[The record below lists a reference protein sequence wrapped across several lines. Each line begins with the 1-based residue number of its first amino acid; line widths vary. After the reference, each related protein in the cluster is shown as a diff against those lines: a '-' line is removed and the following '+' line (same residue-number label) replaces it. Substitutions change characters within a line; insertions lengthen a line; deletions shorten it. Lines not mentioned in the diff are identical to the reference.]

1 MGNALVALLLG
12 YLLGSFPSAYL
23 LAKVKGKNI
32 FAVGSGNMGAMN
44 TARNLGYGLGAL
56 VLLLDVGK
64 GALASYVGLTLS
76 SETTLL
82 PALLAGVGAVAGH
95 AWPVYLGFRGG
106 GKALA
111 TTLGT
116 TLPLYPLVGLLGL
129 ALMIGLTLALKRST
143 LAAVVTVILY
153 PLIVY
158 AVSSLQYAPRGQL
171 GLILFCTSLVALI
184 VVVRHGPALRQEF
197 ERA

>member
-1 MGNALVALLLG
+1 MGNALIALCMG

-23 LAKVKGKNI
+23 LAKLKGANI

-44 TARNLGYGLGAL
+44 TARNLGYGLGVL

-64 GALASYVGLTLS
+64 GALASYFGLLLS
-76 SETTLL
+76 SDSSLL
-82 PALLAGVGAVAGH
+82 PALLGGVGAVAGH
-95 AWPVYLGFRGG
+95 AWPIFLNFRG

-129 ALMIGLTLALKRST
+129 ALMVVLIVVLKRSA
-143 LAAVVTVILY
+143 LAAVITVLLY
-153 PLIVY
+153 PVIVY
-158 AVSSLQYAPRGQL
+158 RVSSLHYAPRGQL
-171 GLILFCTSLVALI
+171 GLILLCTGLVAL
-184 VVVRHGPALRQEF
+184 VVFVRHLPSLRQEF
-197 ERA
+197 EHA

>member
-1 MGNALVALLLG
+1 MVDALVALALG

-23 LAKVKGKNI
+23 LAKLKGENI
-32 FAVGSGNMGAMN
+32 FKVGSGNMGAMN
-44 TARNLGYGLGAL
+44 TARNLGYGLGVL

-64 GALASYVGLTLS
+64 GALASYLGLTLS
-76 SETTLL
+76 SETLL
-82 PALLAGVGAVAGH
+82 PALLAGIGAVAGH
-95 AWPVYLGFRGG
+95 AWPVFLKFRGG

-129 ALMIGLTLALKRST
+129 TLMIVLTLLLKRST
-143 LAAVVTVILY
+143 LAAVVTVVLY
-153 PLIVY
+153 PVIVY

-171 GLILFCTSLVALI
+171 GLILFCTGIVALI
-184 VVVRHGPALRQEF
+184 VIVRHLSALRQEF
-197 ERA
+197 SQA

>member
-1 MGNALVALLLG
+1 MGNALVALCVG

-23 LAKVKGKNI
+23 IAKLKGANI

-44 TARNLGYGLGAL
+44 TARNLGYGLGVL

-64 GALASYVGLTLS
+64 GALASCLGLLLS
-76 SETTLL
+76 SDSSLL
-82 PALLAGVGAVAGH
+82 PALLGGVGAVAGH
-95 AWPVYLGFRGG
+95 AWPVFLNFRG

-129 ALMIGLTLALKRST
+129 ALMVVLIVVLKRSA
-143 LAAVVTVILY
+143 LAAVITVFLY
-153 PLIVY
+153 PVIVY
-158 AVSSLQYAPRGQL
+158 GVSSLHYAPRGQL
-171 GLILFCTSLVALI
+171 GLILFCTGLVALI
-184 VVVRHGPALRQEF
+184 VFVRHLPSLRQEF
-197 ERA
+197 GRA

>member
-1 MGNALVALLLG
+1 MVNALLALVLG

-23 LAKVKGKNI
+23 LAKLKGENI
-32 FAVGSGNMGAMN
+32 FKVGSGNMGAMN

-64 GALASYVGLTLS
+64 GALASYVGLTLPGD
-76 SETTLL
+76 TLL
-82 PALLAGVGAVAGH
+82 PALLAGIGAVAGH
-95 AWPVYLGFRGG
+95 AWPVFLGFRGG

-129 ALMIGLTLALKRST
+129 TLMIVLTLVSKRST
-143 LAAVVTVILY
+143 LAAVVTVVLY
-153 PLIVY
+153 PAIVY

-171 GLILFCTSLVALI
+171 GLILFCTGIVALI
-184 VVVRHGPALRQEF
+184 VVVRHVPSLRQEF
-197 ERA
+197 GQA